1 MKIAVIKLG
10 ARISFNA
17 KDTSG
22 GNGEA
27 RAIIKMLKLGG
38 ADVHIF
44 TKILAKD
51 NLVEDYS
58 WHNLS
63 EDIDTSEMDALIVLN
78 GAVNFFG
85 GAEDKEQLMNYVII
99 NHFKGPVFYTLCDPA
114 LTLKQIWPS
123 VEKKDW
129 ASNWSEESLLITRN
143 DIVYLSQPWDTE
155 LVKKKLGKN
164 EVIPKAILHFP
175 FEQFP
180 CLNEMLPVNHTPLVD
195 LSYGGTMRGG
205 RRAKKMVKF
214 YFDHPTDL
222 LVEMFGK
229 IEEKDFADKL
239 IAGLYQPEFTG
250 PVQYNDMLVKMNKS
264 LSHCV
269 IGDPWYEQIN
279 DIPQRLYES
288 VWSNVITFVDSD
300 MDKIR
305 RVWKNDKELGD
316 FLYVQSRQELTEK
329 IKFVKE
335 DTSIRMD
342 ILNCQ
347 ISAINF
353 NATEY
358 CENFV
363 NLIVNQIQS

>member
-1 MKIAVIKLG
+1 MKVAVIKLG

-27 RAIIKMLKLGG
+27 RSIVKMLKTGG

-51 NLVEDYS
+51 NLIEDYS

-63 EDIDTSEMDALIVLN
+63 DDIDTSEMDALVILN

-85 GAEDKEQLMNYVII
+85 GAEDREQLMNYVII

-114 LTLKQIWPS
+114 LTLKQVWPS

-129 ASNWSEESLLITRN
+129 ASNWSESSLLITRE
-143 DIVYLSQPWDTE
+143 DIVFLSQPWDTDK
-155 LVKKKLGKN
+155 VKAKLGKN
-164 EVIPKAILHFP
+164 EVIPKAIIHFP

-180 CLNEMLPVNHTPLVD
+180 CMNEMLSENPTPLVD

-214 YFDHPTDL
+214 YFDHPVDL
-222 LVEMFGK
+222 AVEMFGK
-229 IEEKDFADKL
+229 IEEKDFNPKL
-239 IAGLYQPEFTG
+239 IAGLHQPEFTG
-250 PVQYNDMLVKMNKS
+250 PVQYNDMLPKMNKS

-269 IGDPWYEQIN
+269 IGDPWYETIN

-288 VWSNVITFVDSD
+288 VYSNVITFVDAD

-305 RVWKNDKELGD
+305 RVWSRDKELGD
-316 FLYVQSRQELTEK
+316 FLYVQTRAELSEK
-329 IKFVKE
+329 IQLIKTDSTLRTQVLESQIKAVNFDAQSYCGGFVKLLV
-335 DTSIRMD
+335 D
-342 ILNCQ
+342 Q
-347 ISAINF
+347 ITN
-353 NATEY
+353 
-358 CENFV
+358 
-363 NLIVNQIQS
+363 